1 MKITLSKTVAAAMAA
16 FANGDVASTEQLCKA
31 ELDRNPKSGRAWA
44 LLAETAWLRNRPDAA
59 RICADRAATHSPDDA
74 LCQITRAKIMHLR
87 GEAAEALNAAQSA
100 APLATSPVAQD
111 SLAAVF
117 GLLGRHAQALELSRC
132 AVAARPDEAQ
142 FLFNLAA
149 TERML
154 GALDAA
160 EAHCDAAIARRPNF
174 ALAYYLRS
182 DLRCQTTT
190 RNHIEEIRDRLR
202 QGVTNALDEATLRYA
217 LAKEF
222 EDLQEDAR
230 AFAEVAAAARLWRDN
245 MRYDAKAELTFVY
258 RLIETQ
264 NTTRL
269 ASLPKSRLDASPIFV
284 CGLPRSGTTLAERIL
299 ASHSAIESI
308 GETNYF
314 AVESTRAARGSRAD
328 FGALG
333 AAYLAAIESV
343 CAPTKN
349 RILDKT
355 LENYLYCGLIHAAL
369 PRAKIILIERDP
381 MDMAWSLY
389 KAHFN
394 GKFLFSYD
402 LQELADYCVAYRR
415 LAEHW
420 RKTLPSACVLTV
432 RYEDIVADIATQ
444 SRRMIEFLG
453 LPWEDGVLR
462 FHESRAPS
470 ATASAVQIRRP
481 LYDTSVG
488 KWRRHAQAL
497 EPFRDRLKQLAP
509 DLVTDMTSV

>member
-1 MKITLSKTVAAAMAA
+1 MKITVSETVAAAMAA
-16 FANGDVASTEQLCKA
+16 FANGDVASTEQCCKA
-31 ELDRNPKSGRAWA
+31 ELDKNPKSGRAWA

-59 RICADRAATHSPDDA
+59 RICADRAATHAPNDA
-74 LCQITRAKIMHLR
+74 LCHITRAKIMHLC
-87 GEAAEALNAAQSA
+87 GEAIEALNAAESA
-100 APLATSPVAQD
+100 TPLATSPEAQD

-117 GLLGRHAQALELSRC
+117 GLLGRHAQALELSRS
-132 AVAARPDEAQ
+132 AVAARPHEAQ

-160 EAHCDAAIARRPNF
+160 ETHCDAAIARRPNF

-182 DLRCQTTT
+182 DLRMQTAT
-190 RNHIEEIRDRLR
+190 RNHVQEISDLLR
-202 QGVTNALDEATLRYA
+202 GVANARDEATLRYA
-217 LAKEF
+217 LAKEY

-230 AFAEVAAAARLWRDN
+230 AFAEVAAAARLWRDD
-245 MRYDAKAELTFVY
+245 MRYDAKAELAFVY

-264 NTTRL
+264 NAAWL
-269 ASLPKSRLDASPIFV
+269 ASLPKSRVDAAPIFV
-284 CGLPRSGTTLAERIL
+284 CGLPRSGTTLAERIV

-314 AVESTRAARGSRAD
+314 AVESARAVRGSRPD
-328 FGALG
+328 FDALG
-333 AAYLAAIESV
+333 AAYLATVESV

-349 RILDKT
+349 RFLDKT

-420 RKTLPSACVLTV
+420 RKTLPSTCVLTV
-432 RYEDIVADIATQ
+432 RYEDNVADIAAQ
-444 SRRMIEFLG
+444 SRRMIDFLG

-497 EPFRDRLKQLAP
+497 EPFRERLKQVAP
-509 DLVTDMTSV
+509 DLATDI